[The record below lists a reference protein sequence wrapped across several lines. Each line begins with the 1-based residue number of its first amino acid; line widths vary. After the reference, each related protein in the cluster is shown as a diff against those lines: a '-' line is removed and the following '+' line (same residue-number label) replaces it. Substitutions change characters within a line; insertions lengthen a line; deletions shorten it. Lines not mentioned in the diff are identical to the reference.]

1 MNTESM
7 KTNVATHTLHTE
19 GRTSALIHGVLDVT
33 SFDEQNVTLNTV
45 CGVLMIDGSD
55 LHVHTLDL
63 ENGMVQLDGRIDS
76 MIYSETDGADSR
88 EKGSFL
94 KKLFR

>member
-19 GRTSALIHGVLDVT
+19 GRASALIRGVLDVT

-63 ENGMVQLDGRIDS
+63 ENGTVQLDGKIDS
-76 MIYSETDGADSR
+76 MVYSEQDHVDSQD
-88 EKGSFL
+88 KGSFL

>member
-7 KTNVATHTLHTE
+7 KTNATTHTLHTE
-19 GRTSALIHGVLDVT
+19 GRASALIRGVLDVT

-45 CGVLMIDGSD
+45 CGVLMIDGSA

-63 ENGMVQLDGRIDS
+63 ENGTVQLEGKIDS
-76 MIYSETDGADSR
+76 MVYSEQDGVDSH